1 MIAAAL
7 LYSVTSNLG
16 KQAILHSSPVFFGV
30 IYFLILS
37 VAFFPVV
44 FLAVGRRSLS
54 AIWRRDF
61 VAIGAFEAIMI
72 LAHVLAIVQTNVAY
86 MIAIKR
92 TSMLFGLAYGARW
105 FGERQ
110 LAQRLAGM
118 LVMLAG
124 VALTVAG

>member
-1 MIAAAL
+1 
-7 LYSVTSNLG
+7 
-16 KQAILHSSPVFFGV
+16 
-30 IYFLILS
+30 
-37 VAFFPVV
+37 
-44 FLAVGRRSLS
+44 
-54 AIWRRDF
+54 
-61 VAIGAFEAIMI
+61 MI